1 MRAPDRTVGSY
12 VDDRG
17 TLVPV
22 ELDTVGFD
30 VRRVFAVAGPPGGAT
45 RGEHALTC
53 RELIVL
59 VSGAAR
65 VEVGSSPDQV
75 RETHELTAPGDSLA
89 VGPAGW
95 LRYHLRDE
103 RSVVLVLA
111 DAPYRPAP
119 GPGLG
124 LGLGPRGGDGD
135 GR

>member
-12 VDDRG
+12 ADERG

-65 VEVGSSPDQV
+65 FEVRAGPTV
-75 RETHELTAPGDSLA
+75 PGDSLA

-95 LRYHLRDE
+95 LRYHLRDD

-111 DAPYRPAP
+111 DAAYRPA
-119 GPGLG
+119 L
-124 LGLGPRGGDGD
+124 GDGLRD
-135 GR
+135 GLRDGLTNGGAR

>member
-12 VDDRG
+12 ADERG

-65 VEVGSSPDQV
+65 FEVGAGPDEV
-75 RETHELTAPGDSLA
+75 LGTHELTVPGDSLA

-95 LRYHLRDE
+95 LRYHLRDD

-111 DAPYRPAP
+111 DAAYRPA
-119 GPGLG
+119 L
-124 LGLGPRGGDGD
+124 GDGFRD
-135 GR
+135 GLRHGLTDGDAR